1 MKTII
6 IAEAGINHNG
16 KIQIAK
22 KLIQAAANSGA
33 DYIKFQTYK
42 TENMITPKARLAN
55 YQRRNLNNSISQY
68 SILKKYE

>member
-33 DYIKFQTYK
+33 DYIKFQTY
-42 TENMITPKARLAN
+42 
-55 YQRRNLNNSISQY
+55 
-68 SILKKYE
+68 

>member
-16 KIQIAK
+16 KIYLAK

-42 TENMITPKARLAN
+42 TENMIIPTAKLAT
-55 YQRRNLNNSISQY
+55 YQK
-68 SILKKYE
+68 KKYW